1 MAPHVVIVG
10 AGPAG
15 YVAAID
21 AADLGAQVTLIGVED
36 VGGTC
41 LHRGCIPTKTLIASC
56 KVLTQVS
63 RAAEYGLV
71 LDGNVSADWGALRA
85 RMTKVVGTNQRGIEE
100 LLRDRGVE
108 TVSGLGRMVDSGTIR
123 VNGKDIHADQVLLST
138 GSRPFIPPLFEL
150 DGDQVCSSDE
160 VLKWE
165 ILPRS
170 VVMIGGGVIAC
181 EFAFVFR
188 ALGLDVT
195 MVEMADRPLPA
206 EDPDMSSVLTREMK
220 KRKIRFIGGT
230 VVTGVGRNGDGVALY
245 VGDDV
250 VAQGERAVVA
260 VGRSSKTDGL
270 GLKELGIATGRRG
283 EILVDDHMRT
293 NVAGV
298 YAAGDVT
305 GKLML
310 AHAASAQARAAVHH
324 MLGVDA
330 APYINEN
337 VPRITFTD
345 PEVASV
351 GMDEETARER
361 FGGARVGRFDLRS
374 LGKAH
379 ALGEIAGF
387 VKVVGHPETAQVVG
401 AHIIGSHAAELI
413 HEVAVLLSRECNM
426 EMLISTVHAHPTLS
440 EAIRE
445 AAEDAMGQALHKPRT
460 NKESINEQRRRLSV

>member
-1 MAPHVVIVG
+1 MVPHVVVVG

-15 YVAAID
+15 YVAAIE
-21 AADLGAQVTLIGVED
+21 AKDLGAQVTLVGVED

-56 KVLTQVS
+56 KVLTQVN
-63 RAAEYGLV
+63 RAAEFGLV
-71 LDGNVSADWGALRA
+71 LDGDVRADWGALRE
-85 RMTKVVGTNQRGIEE
+85 RMAKVVGTNQRGIEE
-100 LLRDRGVE
+100 LLRNRGID
-108 TVSGLGRMVDSGTIR
+108 TVSGLGRMIEPGTIR
-123 VNGKDIHADQVLLST
+123 VNGKNIHADQVLLCT
-138 GSRPFIPPLFEL
+138 GSQPLIPPLFEL
-150 DGDQVCSSDE
+150 DEEQVCSSDE

-165 ILPRS
+165 TLPRS

-188 ALGLDVT
+188 ALGVEVT

-206 EDPDMSSVLTREMK
+206 EDPEVSRVLAREMK
-220 KRKIRFIGGT
+220 KRKIRFVGGT
-230 VVTGVGRNGDGVALY
+230 AVTAIGRNSEGVALY
-245 VGDDV
+245 VGEDV

-260 VGRSSKTDGL
+260 VGRSSKASGL
-270 GLKELGIATGRRG
+270 GLAELGVATGSRG
-283 EILVDDHMRT
+283 EILVDEHMRT
-293 NVAGV
+293 NVKGV

-310 AHAASAQARAAVHH
+310 AHAASAQARVAVHH

-330 APYINEN
+330 LPYVNEN
-337 VPRITFTD
+337 VPRVTFTD

-351 GMDEETARER
+351 GLDEETARAR
-361 FGGARVGRFDLRS
+361 FGGARVGRFDFRS

-387 VKVVGHPETAQVVG
+387 VKLIGHPETAQIVG
-401 AHIIGSHAAELI
+401 AHIIGAHAAELI
-413 HEVAVLLSRECNM
+413 HEVAVLLSRECDM
-426 EMLISTVHAHPTLS
+426 QTLINTVHAHPTLS
-440 EAIRE
+440 EAIQE

-460 NKESINEQRRRLSV
+460 TKESMNEQRRRMSV